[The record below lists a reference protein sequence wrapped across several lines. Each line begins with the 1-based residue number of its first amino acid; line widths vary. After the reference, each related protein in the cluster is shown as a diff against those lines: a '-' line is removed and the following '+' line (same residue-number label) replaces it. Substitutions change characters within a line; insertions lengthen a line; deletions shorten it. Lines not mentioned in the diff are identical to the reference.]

1 MPTLEWMGKSKV
13 VAYHRQVPYRVLER
27 IPEKSVLDSHG
38 SDCGNMI
45 IHGDNLEA
53 LKALLPEY
61 EGKVDCIYIDPPYN
75 TGTEKWVYN
84 DNVNDPR
91 IRKWIGE
98 VVGPEG
104 QDFARHDKW
113 LCMMYPR
120 LRILRDLLSD
130 EGFIAVS
137 INDVELSNLGL
148 LLDEIFGSS
157 NRLACAPWR
166 SEKSGGKD
174 KTALRTGHEYIYFY
188 GKSPSCRITLEEKSV
203 GDLNH
208 KDKFG
213 KYRKGRE
220 LRKWGAT
227 SNREDR
233 PNAWFG
239 VPAPDGSIAW
249 PYKNDG
255 TEGYWRWTT
264 QKKEMQDI
272 LTDPEHAVW
281 EKVPYDE
288 GVSVQGQTERWVPYE
303 KIRDQRKSFGW
314 NTWLDGFGAN
324 SNATAEL
331 KALFGSKIF
340 DTPKPVSLIKWI
352 VSLAYPSDA
361 IILDSFAGSA
371 TTGEAVV
378 SLNADEGLSRRFI
391 LIEMMDYADSITAER
406 MRRVIRGYDDQT
418 PRKTKKEIV
427 HIPGIDSGFSYYE
440 LGSVMFDADGGLNA
454 DVSEAE
460 IRRYIWYSETKAPY
474 ADMTAEHPYLLGVLG
489 ETVYYLAYEPDSAT
503 TLGPGLLRQ
512 LPRRG
517 TPTVIYADR
526 CVIDDDKLNELNV
539 VFKQIPRQIAR
550 V

>member
-1 MPTLEWMGKSKV
+1 MPTLEWMGKNKV

-27 IPEKSVLDSHG
+27 IPEKSVMDSHG
-38 SDCGNMI
+38 SDCDNMI

-220 LRKWGAT
+220 LRKWGELHRTART
-227 SNREDR
+227 GRMHGSAFLPLMAQLHGLTKMTEQKDIGAGPPKKRKCRISSLILSTPCGKKSHTMKEYRYKGR
-233 PNAWFG
+233 PN
-239 VPAPDGSIAW
+239 V
-249 PYKNDG
+249 
-255 TEGYWRWTT
+255 GYL
-264 QKKEMQDI
+264 M
-272 LTDPEHAVW
+272 
-281 EKVPYDE
+281 
-288 GVSVQGQTERWVPYE
+288 
-303 KIRDQRKSFGW
+303 RKSE
-314 NTWLDGFGAN
+314 TR
-324 SNATAEL
+324 
-331 KALFGSKIF
+331 GS
-340 DTPKPVSLIKWI
+340 
-352 VSLAYPSDA
+352 
-361 IILDSFAGSA
+361 
-371 TTGEAVV
+371 
-378 SLNADEGLSRRFI
+378 LS
-391 LIEMMDYADSITAER
+391 
-406 MRRVIRGYDDQT
+406 VGIRGWT
-418 PRKTKKEIV
+418 
-427 HIPGIDSGFSYYE
+427 DSE
-440 LGSVMFDADGGLNA
+440 
-454 DVSEAE
+454 
-460 IRRYIWYSETKAPY
+460 
-474 ADMTAEHPYLLGVLG
+474 
-489 ETVYYLAYEPDSAT
+489 
-503 TLGPGLLRQ
+503 
-512 LPRRG
+512 
-517 TPTVIYADR
+517 
-526 CVIDDDKLNELNV
+526 
-539 VFKQIPRQIAR
+539 QILMPLQS
-550 V
+550 